1 MFFLRYRHRC
11 RELIMVFGSGQK
23 WISKAGMTLPEM
35 LITLS
40 VFAILIAI
48 AAPSLKDML
57 ADRRVAANT
66 QTLFTSMLLARSEAI
81 KRRSTVSI
89 CKSSNGSGCDNSLTN
104 WSTGWLVFEDED
116 ADGALDAGD
125 QLIRV
130 FEEMDSLVTVFWNNG
145 DTLGFNH
152 HGRARRAG
160 TFTLCE
166 ANSNGNE
173 VRQIVLSLTGRARV
187 SESGT
192 CN

>member
-1 MFFLRYRHRC
+1 
-11 RELIMVFGSGQK
+11 MVFGPGQK
-23 WISKAGMTLPEM
+23 RMSRAGMTLPEM

-48 AAPSLKDML
+48 AAPSMKDML

-66 QTLFTSMLLARSEAI
+66 QTLFGSMLLARSEAI
-81 KRRSTVSI
+81 KRQSPVSI

-104 WSTGWLVFEDED
+104 WNTGWLVFEDED
-116 ADGALDAGD
+116 ADGILEAGD

-130 FEEMDSLVTVFWNNG
+130 FDDADSLVSVQWNNG
-145 DTLGFNH
+145 NTLGFNH
-152 HGRARRAG
+152 HGQARQAG
-160 TFTLCE
+160 SFTLCE
-166 ANSNGNE
+166 ANSNGFE
-173 VRQIVLSLTGRARV
+173 IRQIVLSMTGRARV

>member
-1 MFFLRYRHRC
+1 
-11 RELIMVFGSGQK
+11 MVFGSGQK
-23 WISKAGMTLPEM
+23 RMSSSGMTLPEM

-48 AAPSLKDML
+48 AAPSLKDL
-57 ADRRVAANT
+57 VADRRVAANT
-66 QTLFTSMLLARSEAI
+66 QELFGSMLLARSEAI
-81 KRRSTVSI
+81 KRQSPVSI
-89 CKSSNGSGCDNSLTN
+89 CKSSNGTGCDNSLTN
-104 WSTGWLVFEDED
+104 WNTGWLVFEDED
-116 ADGALDAGD
+116 ADGTLESGD

-130 FEEMDSLVTVFWNNG
+130 FDGADALVSMLWNNG
-145 DTLGFNH
+145 NTVGFNH
-152 HGRARRAG
+152 QGQARQAG

-166 ANSNGNE
+166 ANSSGFE